1 MVRMLTG
8 KRRAMKQFII
18 LFFAVAL
25 AVGSWFL
32 IGPMI
37 EKAPVFNQDQQNV
50 DFINRRI
57 SLSNIDLEKELA
69 FFLAKQFGIFEGSFE
84 IVDIVNLNTTGITGT
99 DYLLVTFKA
108 PDGRFC
114 QVSVARGSGPKAGWE
129 ILPES
134 FSVSQFASYQPIM
147 PIWMKDLGI
156 APEQLDEYY
165 RAHPEAIA
173 LGERLF
179 RDTQT
184 GGYILPTDWFQTVKP
199 VHKPYSIVLNQEHK
213 ITINPN
219 MVTGTQTDMVNSY
232 WKSDYPSDNIG
243 PGYRAYLYGKVKGS
257 E

>member
-1 MVRMLTG
+1 
-8 KRRAMKQFII
+8 MKQLMI
-18 LFFAVAL
+18 LLFAVAL
-25 AVGSWFL
+25 AIGSWFL
-32 IGPMI
+32 IGPLL
-37 EKAPVFNQDQQNV
+37 EKNPAFNRDQQTV
-50 DFINRRI
+50 DFINRRL
-57 SLSNIDLEKELA
+57 SLANIDLEKELA

-114 QVSVARGSGPKAGWE
+114 QVSVSRGKGTNSGWE

-134 FSVSQFASYQPIM
+134 FSVSQFSSSQPIM
-147 PIWMKDLGI
+147 PVWMKDLGI

-173 LGERLF
+173 LGEKLF
-179 RDTQT
+179 RDPQT

-199 VHKPYSIVLNQEHK
+199 VHKPYAIVLNQNQK
-213 ITINPN
+213 VAINPN
-219 MVTGTQTDMVNSY
+219 MVSGTESDMINTY
-232 WKSDYPSDNIG
+232 WKADYPSSNIG